1 MGHNFMDTLAPTGV
15 VEDGGPEAL
24 ARTVRRGVGWSL
36 LNGASARFLSVACGM
51 VIARLVTPHQFGVYA
66 VGLLV
71 LAALTSMNEL
81 GVSVAVQRW
90 PSDPRELTP
99 TATTLSLATS
109 VLIYV
114 VVFAVAPDLAT
125 AIGTPAAVTVI
136 RLIGLNVILDGLSA
150 IPNAMLMRSF
160 QQGRRAIVDV
170 GAFFPGAAVSI
181 GLAAAG
187 WGPMAL
193 VWGSLAGNVTAVTL
207 VYLLAPCRPLPGWRG
222 SDAGA
227 LVKCGLPF
235 AATSAVY
242 LATLNVDYVV
252 VGRVLGTTALGLY
265 LLAFNLSTWPANLVS
280 LSIRRVSIPA
290 FSRLADDPPE
300 LSRVFARS
308 LHLVM
313 IPGVLMA
320 LLMSMLGGPVV
331 QLFYGHEWLHAVA
344 ALRWLAVLGGVRV
357 ALDLGYDVLVAA
369 GKGRTL
375 LFTQLAWFVGL
386 IIALPIGA
394 QSGGIRGVGIAH
406 VVVAVGIV
414 VPAYAIALRR
424 SGLRLRAAGSA
435 LIFPLLA
442 GAGACTVL
450 ALALH
455 AEGDPWLRLFLG
467 GSAGGLVYLGVVG
480 FQRDNR
486 AVLARTVS
494 RLRPQISTA

>member
-1 MGHNFMDTLAPTGV
+1 MSSSSRSRLTWPPRSGPT
-15 VEDGGPEAL
+15 
-24 ARTVRRGVGWSL
+24 
-36 LNGASARFLSVACGM
+36 
-51 VIARLVTPHQFGVYA
+51 
-66 VGLLV
+66 
-71 LAALTSMNEL
+71 
-81 GVSVAVQRW
+81 
-90 PSDPRELTP
+90 
-99 TATTLSLATS
+99 
-109 VLIYV
+109 
-114 VVFAVAPDLAT
+114 
-125 AIGTPAAVTVI
+125 AAVTVI

-313 IPGVLMA
+313 IPG
-320 LLMSMLGGPVV
+320 GIDGP
-331 QLFYGHEWLHAVA
+331 
-344 ALRWLAVLGGVRV
+344 
-357 ALDLGYDVLVAA
+357 LDVDA
-369 GKGRTL
+369 R
-375 LFTQLAWFVGL
+375 
-386 IIALPIGA
+386 
-394 QSGGIRGVGIAH
+394 
-406 VVVAVGIV
+406 
-414 VPAYAIALRR
+414 
-424 SGLRLRAAGSA
+424 GSA
-435 LIFPLLA
+435 S
-442 GAGACTVL
+442 C
-450 ALALH
+450 
-455 AEGDPWLRLFLG
+455 
-467 GSAGGLVYLGVVG
+467 S
-480 FQRDNR
+480 
-486 AVLARTVS
+486 S
-494 RLRPQISTA
+494 STATSGCMPSPRCGGWRSSGA